1 MNKPKQ
7 RRIGCRQQRKRKFR
21 ITYDLNVETW
31 INEEVS
37 RGEIIRNERKVSQ
50 SPLPWETS
58 ANGEINELCYLPKT
72 PKRLIDP
79 DVNQETSKQLSHSL
93 LRVYEMTNLTIFL
106 SWIHGAVFNSC
117 RRLVQAAQL
126 KGKFPFSEKAL
137 SVIAWP
143 STGNSLTY
151 WFSLSRR
158 MLRQKWQNQV
168 KDATL

>member
-7 RRIGCRQQRKRKFR
+7 HRIGCRQQRKGKFR

-37 RGEIIRNERKVSQ
+37 HGEIIRNVRKVSQ
-50 SPLPWETS
+50 SPLPWDTS
-58 ANGEINELCYLPKT
+58 ASDEINELYYLPKT
-72 PKRLIDP
+72 LILTSTKKLVSSCHTPFLGLWNDKP
-79 DVNQETSKQLSHSL
+79 HDVPELNMRSC
-93 LRVYEMTNLTIFL
+93 F
-106 SWIHGAVFNSC
+106 SC

-126 KGKFPFSEKAL
+126 EGKFPFLRKHCQSSLDLQPE
-137 SVIAWP
+137 IA
-143 STGNSLTY
+143 LTY

-168 KDATL
+168 KDAAL